1 MNGAASM
8 NGAKFMHGA
17 RSMNGA
23 KMLSIAAER
32 PARIVTND
40 ELPGKFDIDDAWIQ
54 ARTGIAA
61 RGVASKEENLIV
73 MSAGAASKAIA
84 AAGIDPD
91 TIDLTIVATSSNP
104 ITTPGIAPPLT
115 HRLSLTSGAFD
126 IMAACAGFC
135 YSLNIAA
142 DTVRC
147 GSARNVL
154 VVGAERITDRM
165 DWNDRNT
172 CYLFGDGAGAAIIGA
187 TTPDDDGI
195 GPVVWGSDG
204 SLADY
209 IAQPMDSP
217 YLSMDGQ
224 AVFRWAITEL
234 AGIAREAC
242 NRAGIDPSEL
252 AALVPHQANLRI
264 IESVSR
270 SLKIGEH
277 TVVADDVRTAGNTS
291 AASIPLA
298 LSRLKDE
305 GRIKTGDSTLFIG
318 FGSGMTWASQVVR
331 CP

>member
-1 MNGAASM
+1 
-8 NGAKFMHGA
+8 
-17 RSMNGA
+17 MNGA

-32 PARIVTND
+32 PARIVAND
-40 ELPGKFDIDDAWIQ
+40 ELASGFDIDDAWIQ
-54 ARTGIAA
+54 ARTGIAT
-61 RGVASKEENLIV
+61 RGVANDSETLIE

-115 HRLSLTSGAFD
+115 NRLSLTSGAFD

-135 YSLNIAA
+135 YSLNVAA
-142 DTVRC
+142 DSIRV

-172 CYLFGDGAGAAIIGA
+172 CYLFGDGAGAAVIGA
-187 TTPDDDGI
+187 TDVDDDGI

-204 SLADY
+204 ALADY
-209 IAQPMDSP
+209 IAVPFGEK
-217 YLSMDGQ
+217 YLQMDGQ
-224 AVFRWAITEL
+224 AVFKWAITEV

-242 NRAGIDPSEL
+242 EKAGIEPSDL
-252 AALVPHQANLRI
+252 AAFVPHQANLRI

-270 SLKIGEH
+270 SLGIGEH
-277 TVVADDVRTAGNTS
+277 TVVADDVRHAGNTS

-305 GRIKTGDSTLFIG
+305 GRIQSGDSTLFIG